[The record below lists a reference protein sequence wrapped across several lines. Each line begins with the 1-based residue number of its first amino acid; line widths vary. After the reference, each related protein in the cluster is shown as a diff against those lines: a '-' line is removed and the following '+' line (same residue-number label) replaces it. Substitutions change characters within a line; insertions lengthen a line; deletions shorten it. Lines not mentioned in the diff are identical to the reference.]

1 MRNAKLIFAAICILQ
16 ANALSAIEISG
27 NVIRKNKEASPA
39 SVYIN
44 GEEFAVASASGH
56 FEGEIPEGEV
66 TIYAEIN
73 LPNGT
78 ERSIPRTINVSA
90 DTKVELTVAPL
101 QSVTIN
107 SELPAGTFGPWLRI
121 YQAVTPSE
129 QITAT
134 NLQDLPMTSLLT
146 GGYSYKKQYDLPEG
160 VYRASLSAQT
170 EKSGERFIAWSG
182 FEVTSGTT
190 TVTVNAEDEYFSYPS
205 DLKIIDPAKISFSP
219 DDLVGYLVISGSQGA
234 ASPTM
239 ALSILNLQTGH
250 YTWGSSLADGSFEML
265 LNGQPGSEYAIYQR
279 SEIDY
284 WKNYQLGV
292 GTTVK
297 APFDQT
303 KRSSFS
309 TEHSIS
315 DTGFSPNNFD
325 DAKLL
330 GGRVGGIAQYH
341 GEFDFS
347 QISAGSAGEFTG
359 IVDIVGPS
367 LDDVTISWGS
377 SSLFLE
383 KIVSAEGW
391 VVAANPEISSNFMT
405 VSGLPIN

>member
-1 MRNAKLIFAAICILQ
+1 
-16 ANALSAIEISG
+16 
-27 NVIRKNKEASPA
+27 
-39 SVYIN
+39 
-44 GEEFAVASASGH
+44 
-56 FEGEIPEGEV
+56 
-66 TIYAEIN
+66 
-73 LPNGT
+73 
-78 ERSIPRTINVSA
+78 
-90 DTKVELTVAPL
+90 
-101 QSVTIN
+101 
-107 SELPAGTFGPWLRI
+107 
-121 YQAVTPSE
+121 
-129 QITAT
+129 
-134 NLQDLPMTSLLT
+134 
-146 GGYSYKKQYDLPEG
+146 
-160 VYRASLSAQT
+160 
-170 EKSGERFIAWSG
+170 
-182 FEVTSGTT
+182 
-190 TVTVNAEDEYFSYPS
+190 
-205 DLKIIDPAKISFSP
+205 
-219 DDLVGYLVISGSQGA
+219 
-234 ASPTM
+234 
-239 ALSILNLQTGH
+239 
-250 YTWGSSLADGSFEML
+250 ML

-391 VVAANPEISSNFMT
+391 VVAANPENSSNFMT
-405 VSGLPIN
+405 VSGLPINGEQNLLLTMIYHRSYQKAAIRYI

>member
-1 MRNAKLIFAAICILQ
+1 M
-16 ANALSAIEISG
+16 
-27 NVIRKNKEASPA
+27 
-39 SVYIN
+39 
-44 GEEFAVASASGH
+44 
-56 FEGEIPEGEV
+56 
-66 TIYAEIN
+66 
-73 LPNGT
+73 
-78 ERSIPRTINVSA
+78 
-90 DTKVELTVAPL
+90 
-101 QSVTIN
+101 
-107 SELPAGTFGPWLRI
+107 
-121 YQAVTPSE
+121 
-129 QITAT
+129 
-134 NLQDLPMTSLLT
+134 
-146 GGYSYKKQYDLPEG
+146 
-160 VYRASLSAQT
+160 YRVSLSAQT
-170 EKSGERFIAWSG
+170 GKNGEQFIAWSG
-182 FEVTSGTT
+182 FEVTSETT
-190 TVTVNAEDEYFSYPS
+190 SVTVNAEDEYFSYPS

-391 VVAANPEISSNFMT
+391 VVAANPENSSNFMT
-405 VSGLPIN
+405 VSGLPINGEPEVNRTRIGAVTYSEIEQVSPNLWRAKFNATYDIPAQLSKGRYQIHLKSAISSNVSSKTVFSHHFAADPSTSVLDGRIGEFEIGDTSETKIDIALLVNEYSNGSRGVVPANRAGEFGITPAIITNTHKFIIDAVSYTHLTLPTTPYV